1 MEAMARKKKDV
12 ALVLP
17 PAEEGA
23 GYRMIR
29 RRAASGAVEAGVLV
43 PLRHGRNISGE
54 VVRLEPRKDSPFLF
68 NVETD
73 PELSTAQPP
82 TDSASRGGPP
92 QIATDDYR
100 RGWDAIW
107 GSRPKA
113 KPAALN

>member
-1 MEAMARKKKDV
+1 MARKKKDL

-17 PAEEGA
+17 PAEDGE

-43 PLRHGRNISGE
+43 PLRHGRSITGE
-54 VVRLEPRKDSPFLF
+54 VVRLEARKDSPYLF

-73 PELSTAQPP
+73 PELSAPAP
-82 TDSASRGGPP
+82 ADSASRGGPP